1 MEIHVFRLSIEGEL
15 RESTVLKTSVTL
27 ITMTSPLTPQAVN
40 GNEINLLILGLIKL
54 LNIVREEQRGKGE
67 RERDGAQSLKCIMP
81 LKMEF

>member
-54 LNIVREEQRGKGE
+54 LNIVR
-67 RERDGAQSLKCIMP
+67 
-81 LKMEF
+81 